1 MEDGKGTGTFGGE
14 SRPGHRGSAGLTYSA
29 AKAGLVGLTRSIAFS
44 YGKQSIRSNIIHPGG
59 VRTNITEN
67 SGGASHPVG
76 QEAIMKIM
84 MSMPV
89 NWMAEPEDVAR
100 VCVFLASDESRHVN
114 GAEITVDGGMS
125 VC

>member
-1 MEDGKGTGTFGGE
+1 MLKNGGG
-14 SRPGHRGSAGLTYSA
+14 SIINVGSYGALRGSAGLTYSA

-44 YGKQSIRSNIIHPGG
+44 YGKQGIRSNIIHPGG

-67 SGGASHPVG
+67 SGGASHPAG